1 VGYNTSLAI
10 YYFLVINK
18 GWKEDRVRRAEL
30 LLHIFANS
38 LWIITGVT
46 GIFLEI
52 FNAALFNCW
61 ICPSPYDCNESS
73 EPCVRGA
80 IANYF
85 QWAFYYGP
93 VFVMIA
99 VVTVLMSNVYAG
111 VLIREKK
118 VEKYIYRENS
128 EEKAKRWR
136 SKQVAIQGMW
146 YLAPFYLTWVFPI
159 TYQLTAAIGNIHV
172 PALSALTGFFIPFQ
186 GVLNF
191 IVYIRPRYLR
201 YRSRR
206 NADNS
211 EGPSMK
217 RSAGNLFFA
226 NLSSFFQSSRASIGK
241 ESLGDSKSKLSLGE
255 ECCKEDFGE
264 AVKVETLDDE
274 TCLSPNDCSV
284 ENGGSHE
291 TIHLPTVSE
300 CKETWGEECKEE
312 FREFA
317 PVAAEAVDDKI
328 R

>member
-10 YYFLVINK
+10 YYFLVIKK
-18 GWKEDRVRRAEL
+18 GWKEDRVRRAEVWF
-30 LLHIFANS
+30 HIFANS

-46 GIFLEI
+46 GIYLEI

-61 ICPSPYDCNESS
+61 VSPSPYDCNESG
-73 EPCVRGA
+73 EPCVRGG

-93 VFVMIA
+93 VVVMTTA
-99 VVTVLMSNVYAG
+99 VTLLMLNVYVG
-111 VLIREKK
+111 VLKREKK

-128 EEKAKRWR
+128 EEKAKRKR

-201 YRSRR
+201 YRRNTDNVSEPFRERSGRDFFLATLPSAVLPSRDSKGR
-206 NADNS
+206 
-211 EGPSMK
+211 
-217 RSAGNLFFA
+217 
-226 NLSSFFQSSRASIGK
+226 
-241 ESLGDSKSKLSLGE
+241 ESLEGSKGELSLGE
-255 ECCKEDFGE
+255 ECKEEVGQAGAAE
-264 AVKVETLDDE
+264 ALDDE
-274 TCLSPNDCSV
+274 TGVSPDDCS
-284 ENGGSHE
+284 
-291 TIHLPTVSE
+291 SE
-300 CKETWGEECKEE
+300 IGHSTSSG
-312 FREFA
+312 
-317 PVAAEAVDDKI
+317 I
-328 R
+328 

>member
-38 LWIITGVT
+38 LWIITGFA
-46 GIFLEI
+46 GIILEI

-61 ICPSPYDCNESS
+61 VAPSPYDCNESG

-93 VFVMIA
+93 VFVMIT
-99 VVTVLMSNVYAG
+99 VVTVLMFNVYAG

-128 EEKAKRWR
+128 EEKAKRKR

-201 YRSRR
+201 YMRSLNKNEEDSSR
-206 NADNS
+206 
-211 EGPSMK
+211 EPSV
-217 RSAGNLFFA
+217 RSFFLTT
-226 NLSSFFQSSRASIGK
+226 LSSAFLTSKASKSEKGK
-241 ESLGDSKSKLSLGE
+241 ESEDSKGKLSMEE
-255 ECCKEDFGE
+255 ECIEDFGE
-264 AVKVETLDDE
+264 A
-274 TCLSPNDCSV
+274 
-284 ENGGSHE
+284 
-291 TIHLPTVSE
+291 
-300 CKETWGEECKEE
+300 
-312 FREFA
+312 
-317 PVAAEAVDDKI
+317 VAAEAVDDTVGFSRDDCTGSDEPIHSSTFSECKESWGEECKDEVGDDKAVKAADDTTEI
-328 R
+328 P